1 MLTQQEK
8 INILKDLVAIQSV
21 NDNEIEVCHYL
32 KDLFAKYE
40 IEAAIQPI
48 TETRANL
55 IAEIGSGKPVIAV
68 SGHMDVVSE
77 GDAALWSSPPF
88 ELTERNGKLYGRGL
102 QI

>member
-48 TETRANL
+48 
-55 IAEIGSGKPVIAV
+55 
-68 SGHMDVVSE
+68 
-77 GDAALWSSPPF
+77 F
-88 ELTERNGKLYGRGL
+88 
-102 QI
+102 